1 MSVRGTSIAIM
12 DKGASS
18 GYKDASSSQER
29 EMQSAW
35 KMRKLRAELE
45 EAEQATKDDLTKEAK
60 TRRQETR
67 RRRSRRQRTEA
78 PGERQARLKKGAAG
92 EATRQRRMGTTRR
105 RRATKELRVRA
116 AKFHPRREGRAQSRS
131 GRLSRRWREV
141 ERRMN
146 VLELGGKYH
155 DRYGEKSMHAQREAQ
170 STMGEPS
177 RGVVLDGSLG
187 EPETVRPRVAAS
199 AKRTTGLPDSGSTRL
214 GCRG

>member
-18 GYKDASSSQER
+18 RYKDASSSQE
-29 EMQSAW
+29 MQSDW
-35 KMRKLRAELE
+35 KIRKLRAELE
-45 EAEQATKDDLTKEAK
+45 EAEQATNDDLANEAKDKKARDKEAAVKEAK
-60 TRRQETR
+60 DRGAGGATCEVEEEGG
-67 RRRSRRQRTEA
+67 RRSNSSEENGDHPEEESDEGIT
-78 PGERQARLKKGAAG
+78 GERGKISPAKRGKVAEQK
-92 EATRQRRMGTTRR
+92 
-105 RRATKELRVRA
+105 RAFERKVERV
-116 AKFHPRREGRAQSRS
+116 
-131 GRLSRRWREV
+131 L

-146 VLELGGKYH
+146 VLELGGQYH
-155 DRYGEKSMHAQREAQ
+155 DRYGETSMHAQREAQ